1 MKAKNAKNKNQ
12 SYGTGSVYF
21 DGKKR
26 IWRGQAYVIIN
37 GEKKRR
43 TVSAKTETAARR
55 KLRELEIQ
63 ASAGTLEEKDNT
75 ILHDFAEKYI
85 ERQFALNEIQ
95 SSSYARKVATLKKFS
110 SFDSM
115 KIQDITTE
123 IIEDFFITQI
133 NYSQSFINKEFQ
145 LLKAVLTKA
154 VQKKIIKENPMQ
166 FLKKPKSKQELVK
179 VRALTLEEQSK
190 LLSILKTEDI
200 IYSEQML
207 ISMFTGMRMGEVNAL
222 EVSDIDTENCT
233 IYIHKTISRD
243 DNFQPFLN
251 WKTKTYAGTRKLKV
265 SQDTINFIKECIGDK
280 TSGLIFLRKGNLITT
295 TQVNNAYSRLLQKYN
310 IIDNSIHGKVDL
322 HSIRHTYAT
331 RCIEGGMDAFALMKV
346 LGHKDISV
354 TLNTY
359 CDAFDDYK
367 NKNMVL
373 AENYLNAQNLM
384 IA

>member
-1 MKAKNAKNKNQ
+1 MKAKNAKNIKQ
-12 SYGTGSVYF
+12 SYGNGSVYF
-21 DGKKR
+21 DEKR
-26 IWRGQAYVIIN
+26 KIWRGQAYVIIN
-37 GEKKRR
+37 GERKRR
-43 TVSAKTETAARR
+43 TVSGKTETAARK

-63 ASAGTLEEKDNT
+63 ASAGLLEEKDNT
-75 ILHDFAEKYI
+75 VLHEFAERYI

-110 SFDSM
+110 SFDYM

-133 NYSQSFINKEFQ
+133 NYSQSIINKEFQ

-154 VQKKIIKENPMQ
+154 VQMKIIKENPMQ

-207 ISMFTGMRMGEVNAL
+207 ISMFTGMRMG
-222 EVSDIDTENCT
+222 DIDTENCT

>member
-1 MKAKNAKNKNQ
+1 MKAKNAKSKKQ
-12 SYGTGSVYF
+12 SYGLGSVYF
-21 DGKKR
+21 DVKKG
-26 IWRGQAYVIIN
+26 IWRGQVYITIN

-43 TVSAKTETAARR
+43 TVSGKTETAARR

-63 ASAGTLEEKDNT
+63 ASAGQLIEKDNT
-75 ILHDFAEKYI
+75 ILHNFAEDYI
-85 ERQFALNEIQ
+85 NRQLALNEIQ
-95 SSSYARKVATLKKFS
+95 SSSYARKVSTLKKFS
-110 SFDSM
+110 SFDYM

-123 IIEDFFITQI
+123 IIEDFFKTQI
-133 NYSQSFINKEFQ
+133 NYSQSIINKEFQ
-145 LLKAVLTKA
+145 LLKAILTKA

-166 FLKKPKSKQELVK
+166 YLKKPKSTKEHVK
-179 VRALTLEEQSK
+179 VRALTLEEQRK
-190 LLSILKTEDI
+190 LLHILKTEKG
-200 IYSEQML
+200 IYSAQML
-207 ISMFTGMRMGEVNAL
+207 LSMFTGMRMGEVNAL
-222 EVSDIDTENCT
+222 EVSDIDIKNNI
-233 IYIHKTISRD
+233 IYVHKTISRD
-243 DNFQPFLN
+243 NNYQPYIN
-251 WKTKTYAGTRKLKV
+251 QKTKTYAGTRRLKV
-265 SQDTINFIKECIGDK
+265 SNDTIEFIKECIGDK
-280 TSGLIFLRKGNLITT
+280 TSGLIFLRNGNLITT

-310 IIDNSIHGKVDL
+310 IINDKIYGKVDL

-373 AENYLNAQNLM
+373 AETYLNAQNLM